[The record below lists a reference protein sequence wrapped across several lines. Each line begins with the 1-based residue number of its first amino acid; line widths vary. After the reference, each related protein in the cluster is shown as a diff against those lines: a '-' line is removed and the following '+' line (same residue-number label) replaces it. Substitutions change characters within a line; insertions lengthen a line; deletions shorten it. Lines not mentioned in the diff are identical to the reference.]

1 MLLQS
6 IETNVHNMH
15 KTQIMVHL
23 RGLQTSLK
31 RPSIQQGFLS
41 YQLDAGFH
49 LGSQFPLLKQDRTE
63 NPDGFLAG
71 LKTTGVYDRVFS
83 LIQQ

>member
-23 RGLQTSLK
+23 RGLQPSLK
-31 RPSIQQGFLS
+31 RPSIQQGFMS

-49 LGSQFPLLKQDRTE
+49 LGSQFPLLIQDRTE
-63 NPDGFLAG
+63 NPGFLAG

-83 LIQQ
+83 LMQQ